1 MAMKTRIFAAV
12 LAFCSLPAVVQ
23 AQNVSAKSTEID
35 VDFTPKVV
43 IPSQPVITWIS
54 PEMDQSTLSTNK
66 LTIKL
71 EIESTTPLKNI
82 SIVVKENP
90 NVAHRGSTNLV
101 PKPTELNKMVVE
113 KSLTLLDGTNFIE
126 IVATDV
132 NGGKTVSTKEV
143 TTGTAAVA
151 AVATL
156 DRTDYALLFATDEYD
171 NWGNLVNPVNDA
183 SAIGKE
189 LEQYYGFKVE
199 IVKNATQ
206 EQMMIK
212 LREYAQKKFQSM
224 DQLFIFFAGHGYYDN
239 TFGEGFVVA
248 KNSLAD
254 DPART
259 TYLSHNRLRSVI
271 NNIQCNHT
279 FLAMDVCFG
288 GTFDPVLASSRAL
301 EDVYEEVTRSEF
313 ISRKLQYKTRRYITS
328 GGKEYVSDG
337 VPGKNSPFARKFLEA
352 LRSYGGKDG
361 IITFTEL
368 RTYFERLKP
377 EPRSGEFG
385 DNEPGSDFV
394 FVTSK
399 D

>member
-1 MAMKTRIFAAV
+1 MKTRIFAAALV
-12 LAFCSLPAVVQ
+12 LFCAPAFLQ
-23 AQNVSAKSTEID
+23 AQNVSTKSTEID
-35 VDFTPKVV
+35 VDFVPKVV

-54 PEMDQSTLSTNK
+54 PEMDQTVLSTNK
-66 LTIKL
+66 LTIKV
-71 EIESTTPLKNI
+71 EIESTTPLKNVT
-82 SIVVKENP
+82 IVIKENP
-90 NVAHRGSTNLV
+90 SVAHRGSTMLT
-101 PKPTELNKMVVE
+101 PKPNELNKMVIE
-113 KSLTLLDGTNFIE
+113 KPLTLYDGPNYIE

-132 NGGKTVSTKEV
+132 NGGKTIGNKEV
-143 TTGTAAVA
+143 TTATAAVA
-151 AVATL
+151 AVATIS
-156 DRTDYALLFATDEYD
+156 DRTDYALLFGTDEYD
-171 NWGNLVNPVNDA
+171 NWGDLVNPVNDA
-183 SAIGKE
+183 ETIGKE

-199 IVKNATQ
+199 ILKNATQ

-212 LREYAQKKFQSM
+212 MREYAQKKFGPK

-248 KNSLAD
+248 KNSLSD

-259 TYLSHNRLRSVI
+259 TYLSHNRLRSVV
-271 NNIQCNHT
+271 NNIQCSHT

-288 GTFDPVLASSRAL
+288 GTFDPVLASARAL
-301 EDVYEEVTRSEF
+301 EDVYEEVTRAEF
-313 ISRKLQYKTRRYITS
+313 INRKLQYKTRRYITS

-337 VPGKNSPFARKFLEA
+337 IPGKHSPFARKFLEA